1 MTDKELIRQRFA
13 AGFEQYDTLALVQQQ
28 ICDELADA
36 LVHRVGRDLVRAMEV
51 GVGTG
56 FLTRRLVGYFPRAIW
71 TFNDLVPASQEY
83 VERYTGCVEAHY
95 LWGDAETVE
104 FPSGLDLL
112 ASAST
117 VQWFDDLP
125 RFFEKSFAA
134 LRSGGFLALSTF
146 GPENFV
152 EIKSLTGEGLS
163 YYSPEAFYELAERS
177 GFTLLWQRDYCR
189 TLWFSS
195 PVEVLRHIR
204 ATGVNA
210 TGRWSWTHGR
220 LLDFSERYN
229 DRFSDAGRA
238 GEVPLT
244 YHPVLLIVRKS

>member
-1 MTDKELIRQRFA
+1 MADKELIRQRFA
-13 AGFEQYDTLALVQQQ
+13 AGFERYDTLALVQQQ

-36 LVHRVGRDLVRAMEV
+36 VAHRVSGDLAYALEV
-51 GVGTG
+51 GAGTG
-56 FLTRRLVGYFPRAIW
+56 FLTRRLVERFPQTRW
-71 TFNDLVPASQEY
+71 MFNDLVPASREY
-83 VERYTGCVEAHY
+83 VGRYTARVEVEY

-104 FPSGLDLL
+104 FPAGLDLI

-125 RFFEKSFAA
+125 RFLEKCFAA
-134 LRSGGFLALSTF
+134 LRPGGFLALSTF
-146 GPENFV
+146 GPRNFI
-152 EIKSLTGEGLS
+152 EIKKLTGECLS
-163 YYSPEAFYELAERS
+163 YYSPDELSALVGRK
-177 GFTLLWQRDYCR
+177 GFTPLWQNAYCR

-210 TGRWSWTHGR
+210 TGRWSWTPRR
-220 LLDFSERYN
+220 LLEFSGRYN
-229 DRFSDAGRA
+229 ERFADADRG

-244 YHPVLLIVRKS
+244 YHPVLLIARKG